1 MALEDHAVELRSR
14 TMTPLPS
21 AEWEELGMRVESS
34 ARASAF
40 RRPSSTGNLT
50 SLSSLSTMTPTNPRQ
65 ATRPVPVPSA
75 ERGLLRRMSSTFS
88 AAGAVSLGV
97 QEWPTDWRTDWAT
110 RRTFAP
116 SSPESV
122 SSVSSVASSAPAT
135 APVWPQAKTQNPMPV
150 PMPNARRDSLHSQE
164 QECVMDMVCLI

>member
-21 AEWEELGMRVESS
+21 AQWEELSMRVESS
-34 ARASAF
+34 ARAGAF
-40 RRPSSTGNLT
+40 RRPSSTGNL
-50 SLSSLSTMTPTNPRQ
+50 SSLTTMTP
-65 ATRPVPVPSA
+65 ATTSRPVPVPNA
-75 ERGLLRRMSSTFS
+75 DRGLLRRMSSTFS

-122 SSVSSVASSAPAT
+122 SSVSSVSSVASSAPAS
-135 APVWPQAKTQNPMPV
+135 APVWPQATAQKPL
-150 PMPNARRDSLHSQE
+150 NARRDSLHSQE